1 MLQYKIS
8 QMKYFDNFR
17 ENYKITCAMHTNLDY
32 FTLFKVNTQTHN
44 LACENLDHL
53 VRIRKKSKELKV
65 GSKWRK
71 QHCTSHLSH
80 TSSVFNSKWRILW
93 SKSDAPKKMKTIR
106 SKGPLYHFKY
116 KGRKIS
122 RSAPLTYRVGKE
134 RKKRSFLGLGY
145 CIRGSRSS
153 LRTLNIE
160 HI

>member
-1 MLQYKIS
+1 
-8 QMKYFDNFR
+8 MKHFDNFR

-53 VRIRKKSKELKV
+53 VRIRKKSKELKAS
-65 GSKWRK
+65 SKWRK
-71 QHCTSHLSH
+71 QHCTSYLSH
-80 TSSVFNSKWRILW
+80 INSVFNSKWRILW

-122 RSAPLTYRVGKE
+122 GSAPLTYRVGKE
-134 RKKRSFLGLGY
+134 RKKGRSWVWDIALEEVVLP
-145 CIRGSRSS
+145 SEPW
-153 LRTLNIE
+153 TLNTFRASNWSWK
-160 HI
+160 